1 MQRTMESAVSLV
13 TVYGVKS
20 FWTLVVTLTLF
31 RLKSSSA
38 NRNGVGM
45 HDIVAIIQQ
54 QKFVFGFQDENFT
67 SPLLW
72 RSVAAPKTKCDACHC
87 DKDDNSYDE
96 TFHISTLRRV
106 AHKFPRQ
113 LMLSGHYTQNRNWQ

>member
-13 TVYGVKS
+13 TVYGVKP

-38 NRNGVGM
+38 NRNGVGT

-54 QKFVFGFQDENFT
+54 QKFLFGFQDENFT
-67 SPLLW
+67 RSLLW
-72 RSVAAPKTKCDACHC
+72 ESVAPPKTKCDACHRS
-87 DKDDNSYDE
+87 KDDNSHE
-96 TFHISTLRRV
+96 KTFHISTLPRIAR
-106 AHKFPRQ
+106 KFPR
-113 LMLSGHYTQNRNWQ
+113 

>member
-13 TVYGVKS
+13 TVYGVKA

-38 NRNGVGM
+38 NRNGVGT

-67 SPLLW
+67 CPLLW
-72 RSVAAPKTKCDACHC
+72 RSAAPPKTKCDACHRY
-87 DKDDNSYDE
+87 KDNNSQEEIFTSALYPE
-96 TFHISTLRRV
+96 SHASSTIADVNRR
-106 AHKFPRQ
+106 
-113 LMLSGHYTQNRNWQ
+113 GC